1 MQSYFY
7 TNENWSLGRGGTG
20 GAAVTELS
28 GRENVFFMSTW
39 FFFGFLRRRWIR
51 RAGWMWN
58 TSTTTWKSTSK
69 SRSPTPTTKCRWG
82 RAPPSPTRAA
92 SASGPSPQTSPSA
105 HFPIVNSISFPPFYF
120 LCNPFFDFF
129 WFFFFFMGNRSLQRA
144 GNVSRKFRSDI
155 GRRETQR
162 HSALVANGSVV
173 RKRRATRLRSRH
185 ALVPQHL
192 NVIINSKLIYSY

>member
-1 MQSYFY
+1 MR
-7 TNENWSLGRGGTG
+7 TGRWGGGGRGAQQLLNYQDVRTCF
-20 GAAVTELS
+20 S
-28 GRENVFFMSTW
+28 CQHD

-105 HFPIVNSISFPPFYF
+105 HFPIVNSISFPPLLIFCVIHF
-120 LCNPFFDFF
+120 LIFFD
-129 WFFFFFMGNRSLQRA
+129 FFFFFMGNRSLQRA

>member
-1 MQSYFY
+1 MR
-7 TNENWSLGRGGTG
+7 TGRWGGGGRGAQQLLNYQDVRTCF
-20 GAAVTELS
+20 S
-28 GRENVFFMSTW
+28 CQHD

-105 HFPIVNSISFPPFYF
+105 HFPIVNSISFPPLLIFCVIHF
-120 LCNPFFDFF
+120 LIFFDFF
-129 WFFFFFMGNRSLQRA
+129 FFLWATGPCKEPEMFPGSFEVTSG
-144 GNVSRKFRSDI
+144 G
-155 GRRETQR
+155 GRRNVTLHWSQMEASCENGER
-162 HSALVANGSVV
+162 PGYEVVMHSS
-173 RKRRATRLRSRH
+173 RSI
-185 ALVPQHL
+185 LT
-192 NVIINSKLIYSY
+192 